1 MPQHPM
7 IGCNRQKRHQP
18 QIHGEVNSTML
29 VADVTEFF
37 YQANRLKFFLGVQTL
52 LWAIRTSVVS
62 YDMRTCVAL
71 FTIQVRLK
79 IMTLYSI
86 WCCWV
91 PTQMTARKVD
101 VMWCLSMR
109 LDFTLV
115 NCSVLGCKNFWTFM
129 RVFFW
134 DFGPI
139 AEWTIL
145 KSRNLTRNM
154 PELCLEMIC
163 PSIFSRMLL
172 QHDGLASPFSN
183 LFPIC
188 MKCIETLPSHPKPA
202 NHWWDV
208 LDLPTVAA

>member
-1 MPQHPM
+1 MPPHPV

-18 QIHGEVNSTML
+18 QIHGDVNSTML
-29 VADVTEFF
+29 VTEFLSGKWTAVF
-37 YQANRLKFFLGVQTL
+37 SWCSTT

-91 PTQMTARKVD
+91 PAQITARKVD
-101 VMWCLSMR
+101 VVWCLSMW

-115 NCSVLGCKNFWTFM
+115 NCSVLGCNNCWTFM

-134 DFGPI
+134 LPI
-139 AEWTIL
+139 
-145 KSRNLTRNM
+145 LTRTAPFHQIEFSPTRFWANSRVNH
-154 PELCLEMIC
+154 LEIEKSNTEHAGTQPRNDMSFHFFQDAVATRW
-163 PSIFSRMLL
+163 P
-172 QHDGLASPFSN
+172 GLT
-183 LFPIC
+183 IQ
-188 MKCIETLPSHPKPA
+188 
-202 NHWWDV
+202 
-208 LDLPTVAA
+208 

>member
-1 MPQHPM
+1 
-7 IGCNRQKRHQP
+7 
-18 QIHGEVNSTML
+18 
-29 VADVTEFF
+29 
-37 YQANRLKFFLGVQTL
+37 
-52 LWAIRTSVVS
+52 
-62 YDMRTCVAL
+62 
-71 FTIQVRLK
+71 
-79 IMTLYSI
+79 
-86 WCCWV
+86 
-91 PTQMTARKVD
+91 
-101 VMWCLSMR
+101 
-109 LDFTLV
+109 
-115 NCSVLGCKNFWTFM
+115 
-129 RVFFW
+129 
-134 DFGPI
+134 
-139 AEWTIL
+139 L